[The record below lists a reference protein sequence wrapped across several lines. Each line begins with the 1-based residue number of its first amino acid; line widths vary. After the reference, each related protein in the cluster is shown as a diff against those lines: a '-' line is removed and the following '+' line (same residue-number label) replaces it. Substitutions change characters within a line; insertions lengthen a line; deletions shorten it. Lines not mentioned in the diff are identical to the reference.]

1 MKKIA
6 ANRNYRL
13 VKKAA
18 EAAPEA
24 AEAAEGDIQS
34 RLLKLEQS
42 LAELWQGQKHS
53 MTWNAEAIKD
63 LSAAVKDLQA
73 KV

>member
-6 ANRNYRL
+6 ANRNYRI

-18 EAAPEA
+18 EAAPET
-24 AEAAEGDIQS
+24 AEGDIQS

-42 LAELWQGQKHS
+42 LAELRQGQKHS